1 LISKNKDKENFA
13 IRTDLEACIYE
24 PASEYCFP
32 CRKACSFPCDAED
45 CTNVYDGDCEEN
57 DPYCWYD
64 DGPCATFCPASVCED
79 CYGDSESDKVE
90 CYATL
95 DKIAEE
101 NPDLGPPP
109 GPCDKFGG
117 KCSVPLFPIQERG
130 ASTRIEDT
138 LGAENVQYGK
148 SCGEANKCTI
158 EESVL
163 QTALCDDTFD
173 RYCNEYDEN
182 LNKALKD
189 EDDEVS
195 RK

>member
-1 LISKNKDKENFA
+1 MYLWCSD
-13 IRTDLEACIYE
+13 
-24 PASEYCFP
+24 YCFP
-32 CRKACSFPCDAED
+32 CRKACKGDCDAED
-45 CTNVYDGDCEEN
+45 CTNAFGDECEEN
-57 DPYCWYD
+57 DPTYCWYE
-64 DGPCATFCPASVCED
+64 DGPCTTFCPASVCED
-79 CYGDSESDKVE
+79 CYGDSESAKVE

-130 ASTRIEDT
+130 VSTRIEDT

-158 EESVL
+158 EESGIS
-163 QTALCDDTFD
+163 QTELCDDTFD
-173 RYCNEYDEN
+173 RYCDEYDRD
-182 LNKALKD
+182 LDKALNG
-189 EDDEVS
+189 DDIS